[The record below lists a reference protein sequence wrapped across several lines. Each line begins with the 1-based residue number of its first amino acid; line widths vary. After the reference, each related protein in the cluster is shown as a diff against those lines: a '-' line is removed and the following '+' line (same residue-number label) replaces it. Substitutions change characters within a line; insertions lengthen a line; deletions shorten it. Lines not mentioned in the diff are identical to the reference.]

1 MIKRTLYFGN
11 AAYLSMKNAQM
22 VLRMPGKDDEQDV
35 VRTFPIE
42 DLGVVILDHKQITIT
57 QGLMERLMENNCAVI
72 TCDSTHMP
80 SGLLLPLD
88 GHSRQSERFKAQL
101 ACSKPLKKNLWQQTI
116 QAKIANQASALEQC
130 VPECKTG
137 NMRAWVDEVRSDDN
151 MNLEGRAAVY
161 YWSNFFPEIPDFKR
175 SREGFFPNNLL
186 NYSYAILRGVIAR
199 NLVGSGLLPTMGIH
213 HRNNYN
219 AYCLADDVMEPFR
232 PFVDVLV
239 KKVMKEC
246 DDPWDLST
254 TVKREL
260 LTIPTIDVKINGKRR
275 PLMIAA
281 EITTASLARC
291 FTGELRKISYP
302 YF

>member
-11 AAYLSMKNAQM
+11 TAYLSMKNAQM
-22 VLRMPGKDDEQDV
+22 VLRMPGKDDEEDV

-130 VPECKTG
+130 VPECKTD
-137 NMRAWVDEVRSDDN
+137 NMRAWVEEVRSDDN

-186 NYSYAILRGVIAR
+186 NYGYAILRGVIAR

-246 DDPWDLST
+246 DDPWELST
-254 TVKREL
+254 TIKHEL